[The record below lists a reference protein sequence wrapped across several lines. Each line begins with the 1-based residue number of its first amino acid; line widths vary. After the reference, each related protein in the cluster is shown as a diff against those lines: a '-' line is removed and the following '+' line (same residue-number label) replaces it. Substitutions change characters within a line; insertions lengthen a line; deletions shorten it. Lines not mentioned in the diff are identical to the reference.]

1 MTTPPDP
8 QPSDDAAEPRII
20 VDTDWKA
27 QAQAEKERLAAQTK
41 QSKTADGGG
50 LGKEDEPSP
59 FLALVASLATQA
71 LLYLG
76 GVADPQ
82 TGKAVVAPDHARA
95 FIDMLATLEEKTRG
109 NLTKE
114 EEEELQGVL
123 NELRMRFVQIVGRL
137 DELMAQQAKEQ
148 ADKAQSPA
156 ASEGQ
161 TPQQPDA

>member
-1 MTTPPDP
+1 MSTPADS
-8 QPSDDAAEPRII
+8 QPRDNAAAPRII

-41 QSKTADGGG
+41 QAGSTSSAAGTGPAGGA
-50 LGKEDEPSP
+50 EASP

-95 FIDMLATLEEKTRG
+95 FIDMLATLEEKTKG

-123 NELRMRFVQIVGRL
+123 NELRMRFVQIVG
-137 DELMAQQAKEQ
+137 
-148 ADKAQSPA
+148 
-156 ASEGQ
+156 
-161 TPQQPDA
+161 

>member
-27 QAQAEKERLAAQTK
+27 QAQAEKERLAAQTQ
-41 QSKTADGGG
+41 QSKTAGGG

-59 FLALVASLATQA
+59 FMALVASLATQA

-148 ADKAQSPA
+148 AGEQAGPA
-156 ASEGQ
+156 ASSGQ
-161 TPQQPDA
+161 ESTQPNT